1 MKLRDIPKIVLAD
14 SSTPLS
20 AREIWAEA
28 VRCGLDKEAES
39 KGKTPYAT
47 IGAYLYTNA
56 KGNQPLFVAVGAK
69 PTRFRLAEKQPDQ
82 TLLSLSLDVASPIRK
97 PITSGEFFEKE
108 SKFLAPC
115 IEVLKE
121 RAPTAMGV
129 GEIIKAVMAIHPD
142 LQWNRSNGAI
152 RAALLRAAK
161 ADDIV
166 QLVAD
171 SRPPKFFVK
180 TPNDNNDKADS
191 LLIASITPSQTAN
204 GDNSPLSFLKSAEK
218 VLRETGTKQ
227 PMHYRDITELAI
239 SRGWLVSDGAT
250 PEATM
255 AAQIGTDIKKRAT
268 AGKKPL
274 FFKSGRGYFG
284 LAEWIDPIQ
293 TEIERHNA
301 NIRAELLEKLQG
313 MPPDEFEVLI
323 GRLLDAM
330 DFLDTEVTKKSGD
343 GGIDVRGTWTVA
355 EGISIKMAIQV
366 KRWKKGHNVQAPVV
380 QAVRGALKGSER
392 GMIITTS
399 DFSKGARE
407 DAENLATAST
417 ISLVNGEQ
425 LTKLLVQYGIGVKQ
439 KSVEILE
446 LDGNFVKTI

>member
-20 AREIWAEA
+20 SREIWSEA
-28 VRCGLDKEAES
+28 VRRGLDKEAES
-39 KGKTPYAT
+39 KGKTPDAT
-47 IGAYLYTNA
+47 IAAYLYTNS
-56 KGNQPLFVAVGAK
+56 KGSHSLFVAVGAK

-82 TLLSLSLDVASPIRK
+82 TLPPFPLS
-97 PITSGEFFEKE
+97 
-108 SKFLAPC
+108 
-115 IEVLKE
+115 
-121 RAPTAMGV
+121 
-129 GEIIKAVMAIHPD
+129 
-142 LQWNRSNGAI
+142 
-152 RAALLRAAK
+152 AA
-161 ADDIV
+161 
-166 QLVAD
+166 
-171 SRPPKFFVK
+171 
-180 TPNDNNDKADS
+180 N
-191 LLIASITPSQTAN
+191 TPSQTET

-218 VLRETGTKQ
+218 VLRESGAKQ
-227 PMHYRDITELAI
+227 PMHYHDITERAI

-255 AAQIGTDIKKRAT
+255 AAQIGTDIKKRAD
-268 AGKKPL
+268 AGKKSI
-274 FFKSGRGYFG
+274 FIKCGRGYFG
-284 LAEWIDPIQ
+284 LTEWVDPIQ
-293 TEIERHNA
+293 TDIDRHNSKV
-301 NIRAELLEKLQG
+301 RADLLAMLRE
-313 MPPDEFEVLI
+313 MPPDEFENLI

-355 EGISIKMAIQV
+355 EGIAIKMAIQV

-425 LTKLLVQYGIGVKQ
+425 LVKLLVQYGIGVKQ

-446 LDGNFVKTI
+446 LDGDFAKTV